1 MSDIADT
8 KRDLRQR
15 VESLTA
21 QQRELLERKLQ
32 ERQRTLPWLAR
43 PEPATGGAA
52 ARPAHTRRSRR
63 PTSRMDF
70 SLFFFS
76 SDGSIEGP
84 DKYRML
90 LDCARYADAHGYD
103 GIWVPE
109 RHFVDFGGLYP
120 NPSLLAAAIATV
132 TERLPIRAGSV
143 VVPLHHP
150 VRIAEEWSVV
160 DNLSGGRVSISC
172 ASGWHPDDFV
182 LAPDPSPERYQLRRT
197 EMFDQIELVQ
207 RLWRGEEV
215 PLRRPDGETVRV
227 RSMPR
232 PLQPELPIWISSSGN
247 VETFV
252 QAGKAGAH
260 VLTGLVAQQLPDLGQ
275 KIAAYRA
282 ALRDSGHDPARGRVG
297 AMVHTFVGTS
307 DDEVRDLVR
316 RPLIDYL
323 TTFLA
328 QQDSFGSAYSQMDA
342 VEREAILNAMFDRY
356 FDTIALLGT
365 PDKCETL
372 IEDLVDIGVD
382 EVACLVDFGV
392 DDDRVLDSLE
402 HLTELKRRY
411 DDPAMR
417 GDVQ

>member
-1 MSDIADT
+1 MSDVET
-8 KRDLRQR
+8 TRQLQQR
-15 VESLTA
+15 VESLTEP
-21 QQRELLERKLQ
+21 QRRLLERKLH
-32 ERQRTLPWLAR
+32 ERRSAWPWFASSAEGS
-43 PEPATGGAA
+43 PA
-52 ARPAHTRRSRR
+52 ARPGRARRSRR

-84 DKYRML
+84 GKYRML
-90 LDCARYADAHGYD
+90 LACARYADEHGYD

-109 RHFVDFGGLYP
+109 RHFVDFGGLFP
-120 NPSLLAAAIATV
+120 NPALLAAAIATA
-132 TERLPIRAGSV
+132 TQRLPIRAGSV

-150 VRIAEEWSVV
+150 VRIAEDWSVV

-182 LAPDPSPERYQLRRT
+182 LAPDPSPERYRQRRT
-197 EMFDQIELVQ
+197 EMFDRIELVQ
-207 RLWRGEEV
+207 RLWRGESV
-215 PLRRPDGETVRV
+215 PLQRPDGETIQV

-247 VETFV
+247 IETFI
-252 QAGKAGAH
+252 QAGRVGAH
-260 VLTGLVAQQLPDLGQ
+260 VLTGLVAQQLPELGQ
-275 KIAAYRA
+275 KIAAYRQ
-282 ALRDSGHDPARGRVG
+282 ALRDNGHGPGHVA

-307 DDEVRDLVR
+307 DAEVRELVR

-328 QQDSFGSAYSQMDA
+328 QQDSFGSAYSQLNA
-342 VEREAILNAMFDRY
+342 QEREAMLNAMFDRY

-392 DDDRVLDSLE
+392 DEQRVLDSLQY
-402 HLTELKRRY
+402 LTELKGRY
-411 DDPAMR
+411 NR
-417 GDVQ
+417 EQGEK